1 MTSHR
6 CIQKLWKGGQAMD
19 NKILEIL
26 ADYDIKPII
35 KENVTKEMDKINL
48 GLTETQKQQVLDLLL
63 RISEDS
69 AKKMLLSVF
78 KTLEELGKVQI
89 EK

>member
-1 MTSHR
+1 MTSQR

-26 ADYDIKPII
+26 ANYYIKPII

-48 GLTETQKQQVLDLLL
+48 DLTETQKQQVLDLLL

-78 KTLEELGKVQI
+78 KTLEELGKIQI